1 MSYDPDQRIS
11 RQEAVVL
18 ARTSVDTLRRLE
30 RNTADPLL
38 RETDEDTRRATY
50 RLGDLVDRGLI
61 RMEDVTIAGSAS
73 DAAEVIK
80 SRDTIAELR
89 ALVAEKEGRLAHADL
104 LVATLTEQLAV
115 KDRQITNHGTQINKL
130 ADVIARLGGA
140 A

>member
-1 MSYDPDQRIS
+1 MSYNPEQRIT
-11 RQEAVVL
+11 RKDAAVL
-18 ARTSVDTLRRLE
+18 ARTSEDTLRRAE
-30 RNTADPLL
+30 KKAVDPLS
-38 RETDEDTRRATY
+38 RETDSDSNQATY
-50 RLGDLVDRGLI
+50 RVGDLVDRGFI
-61 RMEDVTIAGSAS
+61 RIEDVTIAGSAS

-80 SRDTIAELR
+80 SRDTIADLR
-89 ALVAEKEGRLAHADL
+89 AQVAEKAGRLAHADL